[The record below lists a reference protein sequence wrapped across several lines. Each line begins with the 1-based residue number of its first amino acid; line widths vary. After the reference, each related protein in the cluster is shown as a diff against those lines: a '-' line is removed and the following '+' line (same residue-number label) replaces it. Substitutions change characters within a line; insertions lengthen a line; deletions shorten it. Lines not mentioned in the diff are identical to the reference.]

1 MSLPEQIPLRYSDDS
16 AGYVSMS
23 PVVKQTFR
31 RSELIDMIVS
41 VVGKDPARVQQ
52 VLQTGGVVYNGYRYT
67 WDSLTADL
75 PEIAPLLASLPDD
88 DPARTFVASEAAAA
102 LLESGGGTQRGVIEI
117 SRQDASAK
125 KLLGK
130 ASPWDLL
137 LQFAA
142 KDPPRYEKYSQA
154 RHADL
159 FRLSFSYDHGQELLA
174 ALLDTAPRTLRHRW
188 SGLRPPT
195 AITFVCPRS
204 GDWDG

>member
-31 RSELIDMIVS
+31 CCELIDMIVS

-52 VLQTGGVVYNGYRYT
+52 VLQTGAVVYNGYRYT
-67 WDSLTADL
+67 WDCLTADL
-75 PEIAPLLASLPDD
+75 SEIVSLLAPIPDD
-88 DPARTFVASEAAAA
+88 DPARSFAPSEPSAV
-102 LLESGGGTQRGVIEI
+102 LFESGGGTQRSVIEI
-117 SRQDASAK
+117 SRRDASAK
-125 KLLGK
+125 KLFGK

-142 KDPPRYEKYSQA
+142 NDAPHYEKYSHS

-159 FRLSFSYDHGQELLA
+159 FRLTLSYEHGQQLLA
-174 ALLDTAPRTLRHRW
+174 ALLDAAPRALRRRW
-188 SGLRPPT
+188 SALRPPT
-195 AITFVCPRS
+195 AIKFVCPR
-204 GDWDG
+204 